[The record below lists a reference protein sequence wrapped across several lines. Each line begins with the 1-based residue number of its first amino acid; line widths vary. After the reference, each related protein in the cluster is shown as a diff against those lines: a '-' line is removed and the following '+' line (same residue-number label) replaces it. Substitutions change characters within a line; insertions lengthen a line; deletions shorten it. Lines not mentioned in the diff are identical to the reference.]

1 MSPGSA
7 HSLSVQCFLLCS
19 VQLARRVLKLERI
32 NASLRQQLGTEEKD
46 KNTLIE
52 EVREGERDMLFPLC
66 FTLSLYLFQLKK
78 TKSHFE
84 LSSRPHKYLME
95 TLQARD
101 TRIEKLTNTNAT
113 LEKKLR

>member
-7 HSLSVQCFLLCS
+7 HSLSIQCFLFYS

-66 FTLSLYLFQLKK
+66 FIPPPFLSLSLSFSLFIQVEEDKV
-78 TKSHFE
+78 TV
-84 LSSRPHKYLME
+84 
-95 TLQARD
+95 
-101 TRIEKLTNTNAT
+101 
-113 LEKKLR
+113 